1 MRHCAILDIG
11 STKIV
16 CMVVSADV
24 DGAIIVHGT
33 GIREYSGY
41 RLGEL
46 PNKKELSKTIREAV
60 DAAEKASK
68 LHIRNI
74 LVGVP
79 APFME
84 VIGCSGSARIASRAG
99 RVTAADVDYLIEN
112 SFGFEAPEGYS
123 LIHSTPVS
131 YFADRTEIQGSPV
144 GLPCAKLSA
153 DVSHCYVDNEF
164 KSSVD
169 RALEAIGVTAD
180 AYVSSDLAAACF
192 TVPEDIRAGSVFMVD
207 CGGTHTD
214 VTLIRGNAVADTE
227 SIGIG
232 GRHFTSDLCYG
243 LRLPEGVAEDL
254 KRRYVFSL
262 DYGDTCERVRIP
274 GEGVFD
280 IEHSYIQ
287 LILESR
293 ADELCDMMIEAMDN
307 MAGRDTPVWLVGS
320 GLVLMRG
327 AKEFVEGRI
336 GRKVAVSM
344 PSVSRNSSVSFAAA
358 FGLADFAL
366 FRTGRSSAIK
376 KTERYLRRTFDWRT

>member
-11 STKIV
+11 STKVV
-16 CMVVSADV
+16 CMIVSADV

-33 GIREYSGY
+33 GIREYTGY

-46 PNKKELSKTIREAV
+46 PNKKDLTKAV
-60 DAAEKASK
+60 QGAVEAAERGSGLRVK
-68 LHIRNI
+68 NV

-84 VIGCSGSARIASRAG
+84 VVNSKGGAKVVSRTG
-99 RVTAADVDYLIEN
+99 RVASADVDYLIEN

-131 YFADRTEIQGSPV
+131 YFADKTPIHGSPV
-144 GLPCAKLSA
+144 GLPCAKLTA
-153 DVSHCYVDNEF
+153 EVSHCYMDNEF
-164 KSSVD
+164 KNAVD
-169 RALEAIGVTAD
+169 HALDPLGIAAE

-192 TVPEDIRAGSVFMVD
+192 AVPENIRAESVFMVD

-214 VTLIRGNAVADTE
+214 VTLIRGNAVVGTS
-227 SIGIG
+227 SIGVG

-243 LRLPEGVAEDL
+243 LRLPESVAESL

-293 ADELCDMMIEAMDN
+293 ADELCDLLIEKLDE

-327 AKEFVEGRI
+327 AQEFVEGRI
-336 GRKVAVSM
+336 GRKTAVSM
-344 PSVSRNSSVSFAAA
+344 PTVSRNSSVSYAAA